1 MKKYCLLLSAMLL
14 CFLCACSVTEQ
25 NERTTMYDIMESG
38 TDEEI
43 AAAAAKDAQEKHD
56 ELFQLA
62 MDESSAWY
70 AYVDDNSMEDAL
82 KAAQDAMVDFF
93 VSEGFSADDF
103 SGSVEEL
110 HDVLSS
116 TRESLSDEYI
126 AINTRYSDIL
136 KDEAVDSFVDS
147 IEDSDR

>member
-1 MKKYCLLLSAMLL
+1 MKRYCLLLSVMLL

-38 TDEEI
+38 NEEEI
-43 AAAAAKDAQEKHD
+43 AAAAKDAQEKHD

-93 VSEGFSADDF
+93 VSEGFSGDDF

-136 KDEAVDSFVDS
+136 KDEAVDSFTDS
-147 IEDSDR
+147 IEDFDK

>member
-1 MKKYCLLLSAMLL
+1 MKRYCLLLSAMLL

-43 AAAAAKDAQEKHD
+43 AAAAKDAQEKHD

-70 AYVDDNSMEDAL
+70 AYVDDNSTEDAL
-82 KAAQDAMVDFF
+82 KAAQDAICLLYTSPSPRD
-93 VSEGFSADDF
+93 
-103 SGSVEEL
+103 
-110 HDVLSS
+110 
-116 TRESLSDEYI
+116 
-126 AINTRYSDIL
+126 
-136 KDEAVDSFVDS
+136 
-147 IEDSDR
+147 

>member
-1 MKKYCLLLSAMLL
+1 MTSPTMTGGLESEKILS
-14 CFLCACSVTEQ
+14 F
-25 NERTTMYDIMESG
+25 
-38 TDEEI
+38 
-43 AAAAAKDAQEKHD
+43 
-56 ELFQLA
+56 
-62 MDESSAWY
+62 AWY
-70 AYVDDNSMEDAL
+70 TYVDDNSTEDAL

-126 AINTRYSDIL
+126 AINTHYSGIL

-147 IEDSDR
+147 IEDSDK

>member
-1 MKKYCLLLSAMLL
+1 MKKYCLLLSVMLL

-43 AAAAAKDAQEKHD
+43 AAAAKDAQEKHD

-70 AYVDDNSMEDAL
+70 AYVDDNSTEDAL

-93 VSEGFSADDF
+93 VSEGFSAAN
-103 SGSVEEL
+103 GGLVVRGGELIEE
-110 HDVLSS
+110 
-116 TRESLSDEYI
+116 
-126 AINTRYSDIL
+126 
-136 KDEAVDSFVDS
+136 
-147 IEDSDR
+147 IEDSLIEELE

>member
-1 MKKYCLLLSAMLL
+1 MKKYCLLLSVMLL
-14 CFLCACSVTEQ
+14 CFLCACSVTGQ

-43 AAAAAKDAQEKHD
+43 AAAAKDAQEKHD

-70 AYVDDNSMEDAL
+70 AYVDDNSTENAL

-103 SGSVEEL
+103 LEVWKNCTMFYPPRGKVFRM
-110 HDVLSS
+110 S
-116 TRESLSDEYI
+116 TSLSTHTIPAY
-126 AINTRYSDIL
+126 
-136 KDEAVDSFVDS
+136 
-147 IEDSDR
+147 

>member
-1 MKKYCLLLSAMLL
+1 MKRYCLLLSTMLL

-25 NERTTMYDIMESG
+25 NERTTMYDIIESG

-43 AAAAAKDAQEKHD
+43 AVAAKDAKEKHD
-56 ELFQLA
+56 KLFQLA

-70 AYVDDNSMEDAL
+70 DYLDDNSTEDAL
-82 KAAQDAMVDFF
+82 KVAQNAMVDFF

-103 SGSVEEL
+103 SGTVEKL

-126 AINTRYSDIL
+126 AINTHYSDIL
-136 KDEAVDSFVDS
+136 KDEAVDKFVDS
-147 IEDSDR
+147 IEDSSK

>member
-1 MKKYCLLLSAMLL
+1 MKRYCLLLSVMLL

-38 TDEEI
+38 TEEEI
-43 AAAAAKDAQEKHD
+43 AAAAKYAQEKHD

-82 KAAQDAMVDFF
+82 KRHRTQWWTSLCRKDSLRMIFLEVWKNCTMFYPPRGKVF
-93 VSEGFSADDF
+93 RMN
-103 SGSVEEL
+103 
-110 HDVLSS
+110 
-116 TRESLSDEYI
+116 TSLSIHTIPTY
-126 AINTRYSDIL
+126 
-136 KDEAVDSFVDS
+136 
-147 IEDSDR
+147 